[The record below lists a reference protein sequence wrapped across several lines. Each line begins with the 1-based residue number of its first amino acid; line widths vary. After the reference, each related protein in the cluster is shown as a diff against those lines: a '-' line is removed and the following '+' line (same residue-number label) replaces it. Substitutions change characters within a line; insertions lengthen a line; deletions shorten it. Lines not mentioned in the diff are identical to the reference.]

1 MKSWSDH
8 LRLERQVKKLEGRS
22 HPILQVGLESGMD
35 VLRHGRQGISNNN
48 IDDNNN
54 NSYRFMRWVLFS
66 PFTDEKT
73 EARTGRTWPGRKA
86 HA

>member
-1 MKSWSDH
+1 
-8 LRLERQVKKLEGRS
+8 
-22 HPILQVGLESGMD
+22 MD
-35 VLRHGRQGISNNN
+35 VLRRGRQGISNNN

-73 EARTGRTWPGRKA
+73 EARMGRTWPGRKA